1 MNISTYGYGYG
12 YGNYGYGYG
21 YGYGDYGYGYGYGG
35 SGYGY
40 GDYGY
45 GDRLI
50 SYYPVASPTFCPTNF
65 PTIVFLNISS
75 NTPSPTTSLYTNGDT
90 MTTTA
95 SNSLIIVLCTSIAV
109 LSLGIVALV
118 SIYKKQQRKLL
129 LEYDTDDAIP
139 TTQAITLEVDEIKPD
154 CE

>member
-1 MNISTYGYGYG
+1 M
-12 YGNYGYGYG
+12 
-21 YGYGDYGYGYGYGG
+21 
-35 SGYGY
+35 
-40 GDYGY
+40 
-45 GDRLI
+45 
-50 SYYPVASPTFCPTNF
+50 
-65 PTIVFLNISS
+65 NISS
-75 NTPSPTTSLYTNGDT
+75 NTPSPTTSLDTNGDT

-118 SIYKKQQRKLL
+118 SIYKKQQRNLL

-154 CE
+154 CK